1 MDSVQTQCDI
11 ATGAL
16 DQIISSI
23 RDLEDELE
31 AKTNQ
36 IEEWE
41 AYEQEQIQASK
52 EFEELTSKY
61 QKLEAENK
69 ELKEK
74 DKEWTEL
81 MKGAMSSGLTGKV
94 EKLTEELEQYQMS
107 HPCDLKCENCGLTT
121 TEDDLEIS
129 LSCGCLICESCQDEA
144 NLPDLKEE
152 IEKLNEVITISCG
165 KFSEENKK
173 LKDQIDKMGD
183 ASVKDHPYCV
193 KLREKK
199 DKAMKLMSESDVE
212 NNELREEI
220 KTLKK
225 EKEKKEDEDK
235 EEVNTKNIKGNRKIV
250 QTLYAPTSAEFKIP
264 DGLDL
269 EDKSVVEYW
278 AVKYGTLRIKYVG
291 KEKEEEIEWEYE
303 PEIDMK
309 WGNDEIIDADEGNI
323 EYEEDDEE

>member
-81 MKGAMSSGLTGKV
+81 MKGAMSSGW
-94 EKLTEELEQYQMS
+94 
-107 HPCDLKCENCGLTT
+107 
-121 TEDDLEIS
+121 
-129 LSCGCLICESCQDEA
+129 
-144 NLPDLKEE
+144 
-152 IEKLNEVITISCG
+152 
-165 KFSEENKK
+165 
-173 LKDQIDKMGD
+173 DQ
-183 ASVKDHPYCV
+183 
-193 KLREKK
+193 
-199 DKAMKLMSESDVE
+199 
-212 NNELREEI
+212 
-220 KTLKK
+220 
-225 EKEKKEDEDK
+225 
-235 EEVNTKNIKGNRKIV
+235 
-250 QTLYAPTSAEFKIP
+250 
-264 DGLDL
+264 
-269 EDKSVVEYW
+269 VVPM
-278 AVKYGTLRIKYVG
+278 L
-291 KEKEEEIEWEYE
+291 
-303 PEIDMK
+303 
-309 WGNDEIIDADEGNI
+309 
-323 EYEEDDEE
+323 